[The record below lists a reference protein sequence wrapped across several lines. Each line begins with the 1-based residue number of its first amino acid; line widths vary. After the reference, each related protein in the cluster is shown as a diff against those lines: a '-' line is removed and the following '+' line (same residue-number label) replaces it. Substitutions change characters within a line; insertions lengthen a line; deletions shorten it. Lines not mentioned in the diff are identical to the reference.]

1 MKMIKFDS
9 FGAGGIPAVP
19 NRNFIG
25 EPVFRVSDNRWSV
38 DYSWLRHSGTRVNL
52 PKMHKTD
59 NLPIVTLIE
68 VFLPNGPR
76 TLIEKVCKRFL
87 KTTFFQ
93 KANFHKKKSHKK
105 SNFAQSI
112 GDQSSLYKSKWTWGS

>member
-1 MKMIKFDS
+1 MMKMIKFDS

-52 PKMHKTD
+52 PKMLKTD

-76 TLIEKVCKRFL
+76 TLID
-87 KTTFFQ
+87 TF
-93 KANFHKKKSHKK
+93 
-105 SNFAQSI
+105 
-112 GDQSSLYKSKWTWGS
+112 KWSVHDY